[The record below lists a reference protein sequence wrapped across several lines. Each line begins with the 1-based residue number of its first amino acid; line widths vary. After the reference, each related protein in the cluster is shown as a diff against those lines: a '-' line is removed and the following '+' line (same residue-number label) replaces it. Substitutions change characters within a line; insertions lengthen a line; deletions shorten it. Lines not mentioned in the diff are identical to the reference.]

1 MKAKCRGCGRL
12 LPEEN
17 LIQYENMPKGAQF
30 FPGEEEL
37 EIEKGVDI
45 VLRQCGYCGLIQAV
59 GDPVPYYRDV
69 IRASGVSQEMKRFR
83 EEQYRNWVKE
93 FHLEGKRIIEIGCGS
108 GEYMTCMEQTGA
120 IVYGLEHL
128 QSSVEQGKR
137 DGHQIFRGFV
147 EDEHFQ
153 IPEAP
158 YDGFYIMNYLEHI
171 PDPGSF
177 LRGIAH
183 NLADGAQGIV
193 EVPNFTMM
201 LEKSL
206 YSEFI
211 QDHLSYFTEETL
223 KSILRWNGFEV
234 LNCESIWYD
243 YILSATVRKRLP
255 ARVEKLTEKHDQLK
269 KEMREFLTEQR
280 CRGRRLAVWG
290 AGHQALANL
299 SLLAMAEDIVYVV
312 DSAPFKQNKY
322 TPATHI
328 PIVAPERLKE
338 GEVDMVLIMAAGYSM
353 EVKQIMDER
362 YPNIDKVIVTEDGI
376 KTCGI

>member
-1 MKAKCRGCGRL
+1 MKVKCRGCGQP

-17 LIQYENMPKGAQF
+17 LIQYANMPKSAQF
-30 FPGEEEL
+30 FPGADEL
-37 EIEKGVDI
+37 ETETGVDI
-45 VLRQCGYCGLIQAV
+45 VLKQCGYCGLIQAA
-59 GDPVPYYRDV
+59 GAPVPYYRDV
-69 IRASGVSQEMKRFR
+69 IRASGVSAEMKRFR
-83 EEQYRNWVKE
+83 EEQYRSWVKD
-93 FHLEGKRIIEIGCGS
+93 FRLEGKKIIEVGCGS
-108 GEYMTCMEQTGA
+108 GEYMTCMEQSGA

-137 DGHQIFRGFV
+137 NGHRIWHGFV
-147 EDEHFQ
+147 EDEHYR

-183 NLADGAQGIV
+183 NLADSAPGIV

-211 QDHLSYFTEETL
+211 QDHLSYFTQDTL
-223 KSILRWNGFEV
+223 AAILERNGFEV
-234 LNCESIWYD
+234 LSCKSSWYD
-243 YILSATVRKRLP
+243 YILSATVRRRLP
-255 ARVEKLTEKHDQLK
+255 TAVGKLADKHRQLK
-269 KEMREFLTEQR
+269 REMKAFLTEQR
-280 CRGRRLAVWG
+280 QKGRRLAVWG

-299 SLLAMAEDIVYVV
+299 SLLEMAEDIVFVV
-312 DSAPFKQNKY
+312 DSAPFKQDKY

-328 PIVAPERLKE
+328 PIVAPDRLKQ
-338 GEVDMVLIMAAGYSM
+338 GEVDLVMIMAAGYSM
-353 EVKQIMDER
+353 EVKRIMDEC
-362 YPNIDKVIVTEDGI
+362 YPDIDKVLVTEEGI
-376 KTCGI
+376 RSCGK